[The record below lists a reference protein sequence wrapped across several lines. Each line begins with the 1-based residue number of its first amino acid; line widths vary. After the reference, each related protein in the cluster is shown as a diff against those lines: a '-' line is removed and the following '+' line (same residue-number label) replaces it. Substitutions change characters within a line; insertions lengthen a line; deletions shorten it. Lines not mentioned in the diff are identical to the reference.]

1 MIKQKLTSRKLWAAV
16 VDFVTML
23 LLYFGVSEDK
33 IMQIVC
39 IIMAGASL
47 IAYMIGEG
55 LADSKPENKTEEN
68 KNE

>member
-55 LADSKPENKTEEN
+55 LADSKPENKPEEN